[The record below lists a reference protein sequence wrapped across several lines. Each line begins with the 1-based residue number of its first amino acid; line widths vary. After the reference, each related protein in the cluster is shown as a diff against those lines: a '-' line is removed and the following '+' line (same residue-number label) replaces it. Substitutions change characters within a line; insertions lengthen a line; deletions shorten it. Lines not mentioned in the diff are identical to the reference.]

1 MKSYFIIKE
10 TAKIK
15 EALKKIKRNG
25 LRTLIV
31 LEKNNKLLGTISD
44 GDIRKKL
51 LGGKS
56 LNHKIKNSINRN
68 PIFYIINS
76 YKNKNLKRVFE
87 KRQIGLIPLV
97 NNKKDKIVKK
107 ILTLKDLKLRKKTIK
122 SSNYKVVIMAGGKG
136 TRLKPYTNVLPKP
149 LMPLG
154 NKTLIELIMENFV
167 KYKINKFKI
176 IINNK

>member
-15 EALKKIKRNG
+15 EALKKIKKNG

-51 LGGKS
+51 LSGKS
-56 LNHKIKNSINRN
+56 LNYKIKNSINRN
-68 PIFYIINS
+68 PIFYKINK
-76 YKNKNLKRVFE
+76 YKNKNLKKIFE

-107 ILTLKDLKLRKKTIK
+107 ILTLKDLKLRKK
-122 SSNYKVVIMAGGKG
+122 
-136 TRLKPYTNVLPKP
+136 L
-149 LMPLG
+149 
-154 NKTLIELIMENFV
+154 
-167 KYKINKFKI
+167 
-176 IINNK
+176 